1 MAFEVV
7 VEHHVGCEV
16 RGGFR
21 SGLTFCVGP
30 VPADPRRLKQ
40 SLEDWNGVVV
50 GDAGHSKTPRFQVV
64 GDHVT
69 HRRVVVND
77 KNVHSRRRL
86 APRHPPVTVLWGS
99 FHSLPTR
106 SVWSRSWLR
115 LSGQA
120 PPSSMLRAGT
130 GSVCEIPH
138 SSWSFAVPSLT
149 RRPFA
154 IEALNDAG
162 PTGGRS
168 ARSATC
174 WRNAQRLRPTLPWCR
189 CSPRLCRIPSK
200 SWPLGTGCHRCRC
213 FHINLYLPQVGASDI
228 AVELARHIRQQFSAR
243 YRRAA

>member
-1 MAFEVV
+1 MSRIVGSSSTIRTCVRAVV
-7 VEHHVGCEV
+7 SPTASSGD
-16 RGGFR
+16 R
-21 SGLTFCVGP
+21 SMGLVP
-30 VPADPRRLKQ
+30 QPADQISMEPIL
-40 SLEDWNGVVV
+40 
-50 GDAGHSKTPRFQVV
+50 
-64 GDHVT
+64 
-69 HRRVVVND
+69 
-77 KNVHSRRRL
+77 
-86 APRHPPVTVLWGS
+86 
-99 FHSLPTR
+99 
-106 SVWSRSWLR
+106 LR